1 MESVGGQLLKAVEE
15 ADLEEVSL
23 RFGDFRPPCTL

>member
-1 MESVGGQLLKAVEE
+1 MESMGGQLLKAVEE

-23 RFGDFRPPCTL
+23 RLEALYFVRS